1 MAADSEYVI
10 DHTNNWK
17 MFFPVRNERDP
28 ILHVNRNFDKETLKY
43 ASKGYVAD
51 NITNQI
57 VKRMKGRKFFVIECC
72 AGIGGNTL
80 SFLNHPMI
88 YGVKAYERNV
98 QRRLWLK
105 RNIMAFD
112 LGAKAMIPDID
123 AAGVSGEEDFS
134 EFRESVFYFDPPWLP
149 DGYKMGKDYKSD
161 YITKDMKV
169 GKKTLEQWMV
179 KNKDVASMMVFR
191 VPPGCVIEEVPG
203 WTYEIENLKNNG
215 LCYYCYNNVIYGSN
229 NGTKTTRKTIRV
241 NEDMKI
247 KDVAFTNEGGFGS
260 FLPIY
265 DSCMSLSRESA
276 SEVAK
281 EPRCKVFLKWSFVD
295 PDPSGEAVTQGI
307 SEKRLK
313 KEEGDEPSYDDK
325 AEKGAFR
332 PQGKEKEIL
341 VDMFRDLKKPKSSI
355 DSPEWNAEFQEYIYS
370 LLRKIWTKDESI
382 CKRMVEFDMMPF
394 WIKSFTHKTIDVN
407 ILNNYENFEFI
418 GDAFL
423 AAAFNLYVYNYFDG
437 NVDEV
442 ALTNYKKQ
450 YMAKI
455 YQADISRFVK
465 LGDWIRLSSVE
476 TRGND
481 IYEDAYESFNGA
493 LHMVGDKVK
502 PGFGYILVRK
512 FVDLIFDNVKLDARF
527 GQQDA
532 KTVVLQMFQGLG
544 YLTGYELI
552 SLGDGR
558 TVKIMLRNDLFKVL
572 QGYFPNLKTEVI
584 ADVKGTSAKD
594 AENEAWYQAQ
604 LFLASVGIDKE
615 ALDEI
620 KDASKLDKL
629 EAMNPVLLKLVKSK
643 YMKEGYSKL
652 KFEFPAS
659 ASSFTSQTAI
669 LIGIKLIQKP
679 GSKETIELKDTLAT
693 GNGKDRI
700 SAQLDALQNYKNKL

>member
-10 DHTNNWK
+10 DHSDNWK

-57 VKRMKGRKFFVIECC
+57 VKRMKGRKFFIIECC

-80 SFLNHPMI
+80 SFLNHPMV
-88 YGVKAYERNV
+88 YGVKSYERNV

-112 LGAKAMIPDID
+112 LGAKAMVPDID
-123 AAGVSGEEDFS
+123 STGVSGEEDFS

-149 DGYKMGKDYKSD
+149 EGYKMGQDYKSK

-229 NGTKTTRKTIRV
+229 NGTKTTRKTIRA

-265 DSCMSLSRESA
+265 ETCVSLSA
-276 SEVAK
+276 KDSEK

-341 VDMFRDLKKPKSSI
+341 VEIFRDLKKPKSSI

-370 LLRKIWTKDESI
+370 LLRKIWTKDESV

-407 ILNNYENFEFI
+407 ILNNYENFEFL
-418 GDAFL
+418 GDAFV
-423 AAAFNLYVYNYFDG
+423 AAAFNLYVYNYFEG
-437 NVDEV
+437 NIDEV
-442 ALTNYKKQ
+442 AMTNYKKQ
-450 YMAKI
+450 YMAKL
-455 YQADISRFVK
+455 YQADISRFMK

-476 TRGND
+476 NRGND
-481 IYEDAYESFNGA
+481 IYEDAFESFNGA
-493 LHMVGDKVK
+493 LHMVGDRVR

-512 FVDLIFDNVKLDARF
+512 LIDLIFTNIKLDARF

-552 SLGDGR
+552 PLGDGR

-604 LFLASVGIDKE
+604 LFLASVGINKE

-669 LIGIKLIQKP
+669 LIGVKIIEKP
-679 GSKETIELKDTLAT
+679 GSKETSELKTTLAT
-693 GNGKDRI
+693 GNGKDRLA
-700 SAQLDALQNYKNKL
+700 AQLDALQNYKNKL

>member
-1 MAADSEYVI
+1 
-10 DHTNNWK
+10 
-17 MFFPVRNERDP
+17 
-28 ILHVNRNFDKETLKY
+28 
-43 ASKGYVAD
+43 
-51 NITNQI
+51 
-57 VKRMKGRKFFVIECC
+57 
-72 AGIGGNTL
+72 
-80 SFLNHPMI
+80 
-88 YGVKAYERNV
+88 
-98 QRRLWLK
+98 
-105 RNIMAFD
+105 
-112 LGAKAMIPDID
+112 
-123 AAGVSGEEDFS
+123 
-134 EFRESVFYFDPPWLP
+134 
-149 DGYKMGKDYKSD
+149 
-161 YITKDMKV
+161 
-169 GKKTLEQWMV
+169 V

-229 NGTKTTRKTIRV
+229 NGTKTTRKTIRA

-265 DSCMSLSRESA
+265 ETCVSLSA
-276 SEVAK
+276 KDSEK

-341 VDMFRDLKKPKSSI
+341 VEIFRDLKKPKSSI

-370 LLRKIWTKDESI
+370 LLRKIWTKDESV

-407 ILNNYENFEFI
+407 ILNNYENFEFL
-418 GDAFL
+418 GDAFV
-423 AAAFNLYVYNYFDG
+423 AAAFNLYVYNYFEG
-437 NVDEV
+437 NIDEV
-442 ALTNYKKQ
+442 AMTNYKKQ
-450 YMAKI
+450 YMAKL
-455 YQADISRFVK
+455 YQADISRFMK

-476 TRGND
+476 NRGND
-481 IYEDAYESFNGA
+481 IYEDAFESFNGA
-493 LHMVGDKVK
+493 LHMVGDRVR

-512 FVDLIFDNVKLDARF
+512 LIDLIFTNIKLDARF

-552 SLGDGR
+552 PLGDGR

-604 LFLASVGIDKE
+604 LFLASVGINKE

-669 LIGIKLIQKP
+669 LIGVKIIEKP
-679 GSKETIELKDTLAT
+679 GSKETSELKTTLAT
-693 GNGKDRI
+693 GNGKDRLA
-700 SAQLDALQNYKNKL
+700 AQLDALQNYKNKL